1 MCGKSFITI
10 EVESSAMQAIEARHA
25 RSPHPG
31 GNPGANACDPC
42 CVCAQELNG
51 HMKEIKV
58 KADQSEALVVEICRD
73 IKKLDFAKK
82 NLTSTITALR
92 RLGMLGAC
100 AG

>member
-1 MCGKSFITI
+1 
-10 EVESSAMQAIEARHA
+10 
-25 RSPHPG
+25 
-31 GNPGANACDPC
+31 
-42 CVCAQELNG
+42 
-51 HMKEIKV
+51 MKEIKV